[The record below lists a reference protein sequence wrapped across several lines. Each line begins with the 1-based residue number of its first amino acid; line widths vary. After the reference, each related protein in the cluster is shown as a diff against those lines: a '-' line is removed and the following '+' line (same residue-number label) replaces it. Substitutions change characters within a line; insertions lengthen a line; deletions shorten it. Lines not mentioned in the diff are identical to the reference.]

1 MYGTEKKTYAIPFL
15 KSHVLELFMKI
26 ICSDLYIIWQTMRG
40 HQGKNLAGY
49 AAVGALVVM
58 IVLVSW
64 PKSSKESVLDDAAA
78 APAGPTTVNLDY
90 TSNKQAS
97 ATVSLPRMIC

>member
-1 MYGTEKKTYAIPFL
+1 
-15 KSHVLELFMKI
+15 
-26 ICSDLYIIWQTMRG
+26 MRG
-40 HQGKNLAGY
+40 HSGKNLAGY

-64 PKSSKESVLDDAAA
+64 TNSSKESVLDDAAA

-97 ATVSLPRMIC
+97 ATVNLPRMIC